1 MSDTD
6 DNHQNLT
13 VRDVYEEIGK
23 NYRYFLNWRHGLFAG
38 YLAVVAALAAGV
50 VRVYSSHPKFVW
62 PLFLAGAIV
71 TLVFWG
77 LEYRNR
83 DVYHACQRSGAEC
96 ERHFPAGVGIFTRMQ
111 NLGGGLLT
119 HSRVL
124 DLFFGVVTIA
134 LLVGLA
140 WAICLGV

>member
-1 MSDTD
+1 MSDTN

-38 YLAVVAALAAGV
+38 YLAVVAALGAGFF
-50 VRVYSSHPKFVW
+50 RIYSNHPRLVW
-62 PLFLAGAIV
+62 PLFLAGVIV

-96 ERHFPAGVGIFTRMQ
+96 EKHFSAGVGIFTRMQ
-111 NLGGGLLT
+111 GLGEKFLT

-124 DLFFGVVTIA
+124 DIFFGVVVTA
-134 LLVGLA
+134 MLVGLA
-140 WAICLGV
+140 WTICLGG